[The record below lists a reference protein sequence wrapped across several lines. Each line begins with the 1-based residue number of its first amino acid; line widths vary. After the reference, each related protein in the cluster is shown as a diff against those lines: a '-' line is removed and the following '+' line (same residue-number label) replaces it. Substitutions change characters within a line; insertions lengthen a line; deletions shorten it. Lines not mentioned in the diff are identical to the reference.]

1 MFLRL
6 FDWSY
11 SAYCTKTNLE
21 NMPKKEDLFRY
32 IIIGDTEVGKSSILL
47 QFTEQQF
54 QTEHDMTIGVEMGS
68 RVVDVGPKKVKLE
81 IWDTAGQE
89 SYLSVTRSYY
99 RGADGCLLVYDIA
112 NRNSFDSLSMWLSEA
127 RQNSNNPNLVIL
139 MIGNKA
145 DLEEKREVSFDEAN
159 GFAQSNGLTFLELSA
174 KSYPQ
179 VENAFLQT
187 ARDIMNKISEH
198 GQAQQSGIK
207 LASAKKPA
215 KGTAKG
221 QSGKPINKAS
231 DLKSD
236 CC

>member
-1 MFLRL
+1 MAGKQ
-6 FDWSY
+6 DS
-11 SAYCTKTNLE
+11 
-21 NMPKKEDLFRY
+21 FRY

-68 RVVDVGPKKVKLE
+68 RVVKVDDRNVKLD

-99 RGADGCLLVYDIA
+99 RGADGCLLVYDISNKA
-112 NRNSFDSLSMWLSEA
+112 SFESVSMWLSEA

-145 DLEEKREVSFDEAN
+145 DLTENRAVTFDEAN
-159 GFAQSNGLTFLELSA
+159 EFAKANDLTFLELSA
-174 KSYPQ
+174 KNYQ
-179 VENAFLQT
+179 EVERAFLQT
-187 ARDIMNKISEH
+187 AEKINKKIKAH
-198 GQAQQSGIK
+198 GQAQSKGIK
-207 LASAKKPA
+207 LGAAKKGSKIVQGA
-215 KGTAKG
+215 KTSSGVAKM
-221 QSGKPINKAS
+221 S
-231 DLKSD
+231 DMKSD